1 MINDILTAAG
11 FVEGETYKETRFIS
25 PPNTTFAIYNDSYT
39 RRGADNFNAI
49 CEHDLTIELYEPRPD
64 KDAEQRIETQLDKHN
79 LEFDK
84 QERYWIQE
92 EQLYQVIYEFS
103 YIAKGGI

>member
-1 MINDILTAAG
+1 MINDILTKAG

-25 PPNTTFAIYNDSYT
+25 PPRSTFAIYNDSYT
-39 RRGADNFNAI
+39 RRGADDLNAI
-49 CEHDLTIELYEPRPD
+49 YEHDLTIELYQYTAD
-64 KDAEQRIETQLDKHN
+64 KDSEKRLEAQLDALG

-84 QERYWIQE
+84 QERYWLQD

-103 YIAKGGI
+103 YITKD

>member
-11 FVEGETYKETRFIS
+11 FVEGETFKETRFIS
-25 PPNTTFAIYNDSYT
+25 PPNQTFAIYNDSYT

-49 CEHDLTIELYEPRPD
+49 YEHDLTIELYEPRPD
-64 KDAEQRIETQLDKHN
+64 KDAEQRLEQQLDAFG

-84 QERYWIQE
+84 QERYWMQD

-103 YIAKGGI
+103 YITKGGY